1 MKLAAKLSALHYYKS
16 LLHYYKSLLH
26 FYKSLLHFYNFK
38 KKHSFLKDKK
48 HP

>member
-1 MKLAAKLSALHYYKS
+1 MKLAAKLSA
-16 LLHYYKSLLH
+16 LHYYKSLLH

>member
-1 MKLAAKLSALHYYKS
+1 MKLAAKLSA
-16 LLHYYKSLLH
+16 LH